1 MGTRLA
7 TPDTAKKHQEHT
19 VFRYFVSSIYRVKEK
34 KNRRDHLWLDFS
46 LTS

>member
-34 KNRRDHLWLDFS
+34 RIGGIIFGLILV
-46 LTS
+46 